1 MTKEEF
7 LLDVQAKVSDTPR
20 EWRLGQAI
28 FNVVDAFYG
37 VARDVQFIDKIDC
50 FYDDGFDGSIDQFL
64 EAAWNRV
71 KEKGNE

>member
-7 LLDVQAKVSDTPR
+7 LLDVQEKVCDVPR

-28 FNVVDAFYG
+28 FNVVEAFYG
-37 VARDVQFIDKIDC
+37 VAREVQFIDKIDC
-50 FYDDGFDGSIDQFL
+50 FYDDGFIDQFL

-71 KEKGNE
+71 KEKENE

>member
-7 LLDVQAKVSDTPR
+7 LLDVRAKVSDTPG
-20 EWRLGQAI
+20 EWRSGQAI

-37 VARDVQFIDKIDC
+37 VARDVQFIDKVDC
-50 FYDDGFDGSIDQFL
+50 FYDDSFIDQFL

>member
-50 FYDDGFDGSIDQFL
+50 FYDDGLIDQFL

-71 KEKGNE
+71 KEKENE